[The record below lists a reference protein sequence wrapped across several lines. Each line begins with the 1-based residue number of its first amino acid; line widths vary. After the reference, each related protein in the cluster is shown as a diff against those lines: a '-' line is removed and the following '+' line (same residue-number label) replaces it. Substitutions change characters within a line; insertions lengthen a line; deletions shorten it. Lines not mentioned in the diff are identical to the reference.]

1 MTTTPTAAAT
11 GTILDDI
18 LRWKELEV
26 AQIKIDRPLQA
37 VQDEIAL
44 APPPRD
50 MAAALRAP
58 GISLIAEIKRASPS
72 KGPLRLDLDP
82 QSLAQAY
89 EANGASAISVLTDA
103 RFFGGS
109 LQDLRAAR
117 QAVDLPVL
125 RKEFVLDPYQVY
137 EAQAAGADALLLIV
151 AALEDAQLES
161 LYRLTRDLGLT
172 ALIEVHDEGE
182 LQRALA
188 LSPRVV
194 GINNRDLRT
203 FEVHL
208 ETTERLRPAIPDEV
222 VVVAESGIRTAADVA
237 RLAYCGV
244 DAMLVGESLLR
255 AQDAGAK
262 VRELL
267 GKASAKESP

>member
-1 MTTTPTAAAT
+1 MTTTPITAAT
-11 GTILDDI
+11 GTILDEI

-26 AQIKIDRPLQA
+26 AQTKIDRPLQA

-44 APPPRD
+44 APPLRD
-50 MAAALRAP
+50 FAAALRAP
-58 GISLIAEIKRASPS
+58 GVSLIAEIKRASPS
-72 KGPLRLDLDP
+72 KGPLRPDLDP
-82 QSLAQAY
+82 PSLAQAY

-109 LQDLRAAR
+109 LQDLRTVR

-125 RKEFVLDPYQVY
+125 RKEFVLELYQVY
-137 EAQAAGADALLLIV
+137 EARAAGADALLLIV
-151 AALEDAQLES
+151 AALEDAQLGP

-172 ALIEVHDEGE
+172 ALIEVHNKGE

-208 ETTERLRPAIPDEV
+208 ETTECLRPAIPAEV
-222 VVVAESGIRTAADVA
+222 VVVAESGIHTAADVA
-237 RLAYCGV
+237 RLAQCGV
-244 DAMLVGESLLR
+244 DAMLVGESLVR
-255 AQDAGAK
+255 AQDAGAQ
-262 VRELL
+262 VRDLL
-267 GKASAKESP
+267 GKAPAKESP